1 MKKKILE
8 ADWLSHPSIHFLST
22 VFQKSGYEILFV
34 GGCIRNTILKKQ
46 VNDVD
51 IATAATPEEIIKIC
65 KKNNIKS
72 IPTGIKHGT
81 ITIIIDEKT
90 YQITTFRI
98 DEKNYGRHAN
108 VKFTDSLELDASR
121 RDLTINALYCNVD
134 GKIIDPLKAFGDLRL
149 GIIRF
154 IGDPNKRILEDHLRI
169 LRFFRFYALYGDKK
183 KSLNLAA
190 LEACEKHQNKLKKI
204 SKERVTLE
212 IKKLLAASN
221 PISTVK
227 KMDKIKILNQII
239 GNCEIGPFIKYIDF
253 EQKYK
258 IEISWLGRLLSLQNN
273 ADYKMI
279 LLTKKENRIIT
290 KLNEA
295 ILLNVDPIEFSYY
308 NGVELG
314 LIYSLLQNSFE
325 KLELNESLINQI
337 SSITKNL
344 FPIKTS
350 DLGPKYHG
358 KEIGNKLNELEFKWI
373 KSKFKL
379 SKAQLLRMI

>member
-1 MKKKILE
+1 
-8 ADWLSHPSIHFLST
+8 
-22 VFQKSGYEILFV
+22 
-34 GGCIRNTILKKQ
+34 
-46 VNDVD
+46 
-51 IATAATPEEIIKIC
+51 
-65 KKNNIKS
+65 
-72 IPTGIKHGT
+72 
-81 ITIIIDEKT
+81 
-90 YQITTFRI
+90 
-98 DEKNYGRHAN
+98 
-108 VKFTDSLELDASR
+108 
-121 RDLTINALYCNVD
+121 
-134 GKIIDPLKAFGDLRL
+134 
-149 GIIRF
+149 
-154 IGDPNKRILEDHLRI
+154 
-169 LRFFRFYALYGDKK
+169 
-183 KSLNLAA
+183 
-190 LEACEKHQNKLKKI
+190 
-204 SKERVTLE
+204 
-212 IKKLLAASN
+212 
-221 PISTVK
+221 
-227 KMDKIKILNQII
+227 
-239 GNCEIGPFIKYIDF
+239 
-253 EQKYK
+253 
-258 IEISWLGRLLSLQNN
+258 
-273 ADYKMI
+273 MI

>member
-1 MKKKILE
+1 MKKKILKD
-8 ADWLSHPSIHFLST
+8 DWLSHPSINYLST
-22 VFQKSGYEILFV
+22 VFQRSGYEILFV

-65 KKNNIKS
+65 KKNNIKA
-72 IPTGIKHGT
+72 IPTGVKHGT
-81 ITIIIDEKT
+81 ITIVIDEKT

-98 DEKNYGRHAN
+98 DEKNDGRHAS
-108 VKFTDSLELDASR
+108 VKFIDSLELDASR
-121 RDLTINALYCNVD
+121 RDLTINALYCDVD

-149 GIIRF
+149 GIVRF

-183 KSLNLAA
+183 KNLNPTA
-190 LEACEKHQNKLKKI
+190 LDACKKHRKKLKKI

-212 IKKLLAASN
+212 VKKLLAASQ
-221 PISTVK
+221 PISTIK
-227 KMDKIKILNQII
+227 NMDKINILNQII
-239 GNCEIGPFIKYIDF
+239 GNCEIGPFIKYVDF

-258 IEISWLGRLLSLQNN
+258 IQISWLGRLLSLQNN
-273 ADYKMI
+273 SDYKMI

-295 ILLNVDPIEFSYY
+295 ILKNVDPIEFSYY
-308 NGVELG
+308 NGIELG

-325 KLELNESLINQI
+325 KRELNKSLINQI
-337 SSITKNL
+337 SSITTNL
-344 FPIKTS
+344 FPVKAA

-358 KEIGNKLNELEFKWI
+358 KEIGNKLYELESKWI